1 VPYAQFPWRYLLV
14 AIPFLSL
21 LAGAILANPADAEAG
36 WHEELDWP
44 VVILA
49 GVLLLG
55 SYPYLQ
61 VQMREPTNE
70 QGPVSYAALM
80 RFQRTSN
87 EMTGVTAWVDPDQI
101 PIWSPMADE
110 WVAGREVKTKVDYSR
125 VPQSPTLAVN
135 EEGLGA
141 DSEEVWYHAGQDG
154 ESITFN
160 RFWYPGWKAYLL
172 DGRHG
177 RIVRETPVAREDGP
191 LARLVVPVPKG
202 ESFLL
207 IRFEDT
213 PLRTLS
219 KWLTLATIALI
230 VGLLV
235 ARIGLARLRR
245 RAA

>member
-1 VPYAQFPWRYLLV
+1 
-14 AIPFLSL
+14 
-21 LAGAILANPADAEAG
+21 
-36 WHEELDWP
+36 
-44 VVILA
+44 
-49 GVLLLG
+49 
-55 SYPYLQ
+55 
-61 VQMREPTNE
+61 
-70 QGPVSYAALM
+70 M

>member
-1 VPYAQFPWRYLLV
+1 
-14 AIPFLSL
+14 
-21 LAGAILANPADAEAG
+21 
-36 WHEELDWP
+36 
-44 VVILA
+44 
-49 GVLLLG
+49 
-55 SYPYLQ
+55 
-61 VQMREPTNE
+61 MREPTVE

-101 PIWSPMADE
+101 PAWSPMADE
-110 WVAGREVKTKVDYSR
+110 WVAGRDVKTKVDYSQ

-135 EEGLGA
+135 AEGLGPDA
-141 DSEEVWYHAGQDG
+141 EEVWYHAGQDG
-154 ESITFN
+154 QSITFN

-177 RIVRETPVAREDGP
+177 RIAREIPVAREDGP
-191 LARLVVPVPKG
+191 LARLVVPVPAG

-207 IRFEDT
+207 VRFEDT

-230 VGLLV
+230 VGLVV
-235 ARIGLARLRR
+235 AKIALPRLRH